1 MVRYYSKN
9 QVTTISALLETP
21 MVTNTVGMELLHQQ
35 RYSRIAGTK
44 LLSTALHCY
53 KGNTRVCV
61 LNLPSTTVQLVTV
74 TVTVIFLLI
83 ALIILRNRQ

>member
-74 TVTVIFLLI
+74 TVIFLLI